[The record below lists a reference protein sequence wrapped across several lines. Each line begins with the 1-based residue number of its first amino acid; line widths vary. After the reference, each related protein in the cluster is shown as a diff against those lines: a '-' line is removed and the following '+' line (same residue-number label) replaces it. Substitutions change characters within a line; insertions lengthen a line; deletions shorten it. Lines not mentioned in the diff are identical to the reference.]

1 MLLRDVPDDAHLLKL
16 IEARHPASVTLVVG
30 SSPRP
35 SDHERARI
43 ALRDAIDEA
52 ARRLE
57 GLDLPHGVRHATI
70 ERLREPLQDDGFWEH
85 QSRAMLV
92 LATAD
97 SAEWYRLPFEVA
109 DEVTVADRFDLRML
123 LRARTETS
131 HAFVLQL
138 SQGRVRLTEVTAD
151 GVTEH
156 PLTLPEDHALMLQHA
171 TNDGRMDREP
181 ARGSDGDRP
190 ERERFSK
197 AVAEAVATVVPR
209 GVPLILSATDDLR
222 PAYRAQNTSAL
233 LLEEELAVHPESLTD
248 AELEER
254 AREVLRRRHEQKVSA
269 WKERFGNLRA
279 QGLATSR
286 VSQVAAAAAAA
297 AIEELRIDQDA
308 ERSGSIDEFGRV
320 HAGDGDGPF
329 LLLNLAAD
337 VLRTGGNVIAVPRED
352 LTDGSPV
359 AALLRFEVPSPTGA

>member
-1 MLLRDVPDDAHLLKL
+1 MLPHDVPDDAHLLKL

-30 SSPRP
+30 SSPQP

-57 GLDLPHGVRHATI
+57 TLDLPHGVRHATI
-70 ERLREPLQDDGFWEH
+70 ERLREPLQDDEFWAH
-85 QSRAMLV
+85 QSRGMLI
-92 LATAD
+92 LATSD
-97 SAEWYRLPFEVA
+97 DAEWYRLPFDVT
-109 DEVTVADRFDLRML
+109 DDVTVADRFDVRML
-123 LRARTETS
+123 LRARTDVS

-138 SQGRVRLTEVTAD
+138 SQGRVRLTEVTGS

-156 PLTLPEDHALMLQHA
+156 PLTLPDDHQLMLQHA
-171 TNDGRMDREP
+171 TNDGRADREP

-197 AVAEAVATVVPR
+197 AVAEAVSAVVPR
-209 GVPLILSATDDLR
+209 SVPVILAATDDLR
-222 PAYRAQNTSAL
+222 PAYRAQNTHAL
-233 LLEEELAVHPESLTD
+233 LLEDEISGHPESLTD
-248 AELEER
+248 SEIEER
-254 AREVLRRRHEQKVSA
+254 ASEILAKRHEQKVAA
-269 WKERFGNLRA
+269 WKERFGTLRA

-297 AIEELRIDQDA
+297 AIEELRLDQDA
-308 ERSGSIDEFGRV
+308 ERSGTVDEFGRV
-320 HAGDGDGPF
+320 HAGDGDQPF
-329 LLLNLAAD
+329 LLLDLAAD
-337 VLRTGGNVIAVPRED
+337 VMRTGGNVIAVPRED